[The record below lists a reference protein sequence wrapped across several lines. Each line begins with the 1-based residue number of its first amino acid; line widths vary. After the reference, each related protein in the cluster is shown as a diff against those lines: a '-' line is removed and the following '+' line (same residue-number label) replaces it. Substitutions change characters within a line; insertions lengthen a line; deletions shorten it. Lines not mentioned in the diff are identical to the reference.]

1 MNLLKTIFSLK
12 TIPIVLWSSSHPLNY
27 KPRLKTMFY
36 LVLGLFLFGL
46 GDAIII
52 GSGAGVSPWTVL
64 AQGISNSTN
73 WTIGFSTFIVSLSV
87 LILWLPLRQ
96 QPGIGTILNLF
107 IIAGTID
114 LTLPYLP
121 TPTEYPNQV
130 LQAAIGI
137 IAIGLG
143 SGFYLTANLGPGPRD
158 GLMVGLQRKTDLP
171 IITVRTALEL
181 MVVISGWLMGGLVG
195 LGTLMFVFGIGPAV
209 AGGLYIVGISFRR
222 LKIPL

>member
-1 MNLLKTIFSLK
+1 MNLLKTIFSIK
-12 TIPIVLWSSSHPLNY
+12 TIPIVLWSSSYPLNY

-64 AQGISNSTN
+64 AQGISYSMN

-87 LILWLPLRQ
+87 LILWFPLKQ
-96 QPGIGTILNLF
+96 QPGIGTILNVF
-107 IIAGTID
+107 IVAGTID

-121 TPTEYPNQV
+121 SPTEYPNQI

-137 IAIGLG
+137 MTIGLG

-158 GLMVGLQRKTDLP
+158 GLMVGLQRITDLP
-171 IITVRTALEL
+171 IITVRTTLEL
-181 MVVISGWLMGGLVG
+181 MVVITGWLMGGLVG
-195 LGTLMFVFGIGPAV
+195 LGTIMFVFGIGPAV
-209 AGGLYIVGISFRR
+209 AGGLYFVDVLFKRQ
-222 LKIPL
+222 

>member
-1 MNLLKTIFSLK
+1 MNLLKIIFSIK
-12 TIPIVLWSSSHPLNY
+12 TIPIVLWSSSYPLNY
-27 KPRLKTMFY
+27 KPRPKTVFY

-96 QPGIGTILNLF
+96 QPGMGTILNVF

-121 TPTEYPNQV
+121 SPIEYPSQV

-137 IAIGLG
+137 MTIGLG

-158 GLMVGLQRKTDLP
+158 GLMVGLQRITDLP

-181 MVVISGWLMGGLVG
+181 MVVITGWLMGGLVG
-195 LGTLMFVFGIGPAV
+195 LGTIMFVFGIGPAV
-209 AGGLYIVGISFRR
+209 AGGLYFVGVLFKRQ
-222 LKIPL
+222 

>member
-1 MNLLKTIFSLK
+1 MNLLKIIFSIK
-12 TIPIVLWSSSHPLNY
+12 TIPIVLWSSSYPLNY
-27 KPRLKTMFY
+27 KPRLKTVFY

-73 WTIGFSTFIVSLSV
+73 WTIGFSTFIVSLGV

-96 QPGIGTILNLF
+96 QPGMGTILNLF

-121 TPTEYPNQV
+121 SPIEYPNQV

-137 IAIGLG
+137 MTIGLG

-158 GLMVGLQRKTDLP
+158 GLMVGLQRITELP
-171 IITVRTALEL
+171 LITVRTALEL
-181 MVVISGWLMGGLVG
+181 MVVTTGWLMGGLVG
-195 LGTLMFVFGIGPAV
+195 LGTIMFVFGIGPAV
-209 AGGLYIVGISFRR
+209 AGGLYFVGVLFKRQ
-222 LKIPL
+222 

>member
-1 MNLLKTIFSLK
+1 MNLLKIIFSIK
-12 TIPIVLWSSSHPLNY
+12 TIPIVLWSSSYPLNY
-27 KPRLKTMFY
+27 KPRLKTVFY

-73 WTIGFSTFIVSLSV
+73 WTIGFSTFIVSLGV
-87 LILWLPLRQ
+87 MILWLPLRQ
-96 QPGIGTILNLF
+96 QPGMGTILNLF

-121 TPTEYPNQV
+121 SPIEYPNQV

-137 IAIGLG
+137 MTIGLG

-158 GLMVGLQRKTDLP
+158 GLMVGLQRITELP
-171 IITVRTALEL
+171 LITVRTALEL
-181 MVVISGWLMGGLVG
+181 MVVTTGWLMGGLVG
-195 LGTLMFVFGIGPAV
+195 LGTIMFVFGIGAAV
-209 AGGLYIVGISFRR
+209 AGGLYFVGVLFKRQ
-222 LKIPL
+222 

>member
-1 MNLLKTIFSLK
+1 MNLLKTIFSIK
-12 TIPIVLWSSSHPLNY
+12 TIPIVLWSSSYPLNY
-27 KPRLKTMFY
+27 KPRLKTVFY

-96 QPGIGTILNLF
+96 QPGIGTILNVF

-121 TPTEYPNQV
+121 SPIEYPSQV

-137 IAIGLG
+137 MTIGLG

-158 GLMVGLQRKTDLP
+158 GLMVGLQRITDLP

-181 MVVISGWLMGGLVG
+181 MVVITGWLMGGLVG
-195 LGTLMFVFGIGPAV
+195 LGTIMFVFGIGPAV
-209 AGGLYIVGISFRR
+209 AGGLYFVGVLFKR
-222 LKIPL
+222 K

>member
-1 MNLLKTIFSLK
+1 MNLLKIIFSIK
-12 TIPIVLWSSSHPLNY
+12 TIPIVLWSSSYPLNY
-27 KPRLKTMFY
+27 KPRLKTVFY

-96 QPGIGTILNLF
+96 QPGMGTILNVF

-121 TPTEYPNQV
+121 SPIEYPSQV

-137 IAIGLG
+137 MTIGLG

-158 GLMVGLQRKTDLP
+158 GLMVGLQRITDLP

-181 MVVISGWLMGGLVG
+181 MVVTTGWLMGGLVG
-195 LGTLMFVFGIGPAV
+195 LGTIMFVFGIGPAV
-209 AGGLYIVGISFRR
+209 AGGLYFVGVLFKRQ
-222 LKIPL
+222 

>member
-1 MNLLKTIFSLK
+1 MNLLKIIFSIK
-12 TIPIVLWSSSHPLNY
+12 TIPIVLWSSSYPLNY
-27 KPRLKTMFY
+27 KPRLKTVFY

-73 WTIGFSTFIVSLSV
+73 WTIGFSTFIVSLGV
-87 LILWLPLRQ
+87 LILWMPLRQ
-96 QPGIGTILNLF
+96 QPGMGTILNLF

-121 TPTEYPNQV
+121 SPTEYPNQV

-137 IAIGLG
+137 MTIGLG

-158 GLMVGLQRKTDLP
+158 GLMVGLQRITGLP

-181 MVVISGWLMGGLVG
+181 MVVTTGWLMGGLVG
-195 LGTLMFVFGIGPAV
+195 LGTIMFVFGIGPAV
-209 AGGLYIVGISFRR
+209 AGGLYFVGVLFKRQ
-222 LKIPL
+222 

>member
-1 MNLLKTIFSLK
+1 MNLLKTIFSIK
-12 TIPIVLWSSSHPLNY
+12 TIPIILWSSSYPLNY
-27 KPRLKTMFY
+27 KPRPKTVFY

-96 QPGIGTILNLF
+96 QPGMGTILNVF

-121 TPTEYPNQV
+121 SPIEYPSQV

-137 IAIGLG
+137 MTIGLG

-158 GLMVGLQRKTDLP
+158 GLMVGLQRITDLP

-181 MVVISGWLMGGLVG
+181 MVVITGWLMGGLVG
-195 LGTLMFVFGIGPAV
+195 LGTIMFVFGIGPAV
-209 AGGLYIVGISFRR
+209 AGGLYFVGVLFKRQ
-222 LKIPL
+222 

>member
-1 MNLLKTIFSLK
+1 MNLLKIIFSIK
-12 TIPIVLWSSSHPLNY
+12 TIPIVLWSSSYPLNY
-27 KPRLKTMFY
+27 KPRLKTVFY

-96 QPGIGTILNLF
+96 QPGMGTILNVF

-121 TPTEYPNQV
+121 SPNEYPNQV

-137 IAIGLG
+137 MTIGLG

-158 GLMVGLQRKTDLP
+158 GLMVGLQRITDLP

-181 MVVISGWLMGGLVG
+181 MVVITGWLMGGLVG
-195 LGTLMFVFGIGPAV
+195 LGTIMFVFGIGPAV
-209 AGGLYIVGISFRR
+209 AGGLYLVGLLFKRQ
-222 LKIPL
+222 

>member
-1 MNLLKTIFSLK
+1 MNLLKTIFSIK
-12 TIPIVLWSSSHPLNY
+12 TIPIVLWSSSYPLNY
-27 KPRLKTMFY
+27 KPRLKTVFY

-96 QPGIGTILNLF
+96 QPGIGTILNVF

-121 TPTEYPNQV
+121 SPIEYPSQV

-137 IAIGLG
+137 MTIGLG

-158 GLMVGLQRKTDLP
+158 GLMVGLQRITDLP

-181 MVVISGWLMGGLVG
+181 MVVITGWLMGGLVG
-195 LGTLMFVFGIGPAV
+195 LGTIMFVFGIGPAV
-209 AGGLYIVGISFRR
+209 ADGLYFVGVLFKR
-222 LKIPL
+222 K

>member
-1 MNLLKTIFSLK
+1 MNLLKTIFSIK
-12 TIPIVLWSSSHPLNY
+12 TIPIVLWSSSYPLNY
-27 KPRLKTMFY
+27 KPRLKTVFY

-73 WTIGFSTFIVSLSV
+73 WTIGFSTFIVSLGV
-87 LILWLPLRQ
+87 LILWMPLRQ
-96 QPGIGTILNLF
+96 QPGMGTILNVF

-121 TPTEYPNQV
+121 SPIECPSQV

-137 IAIGLG
+137 MTIGLG

-158 GLMVGLQRKTDLP
+158 GLMVGLQRITDLP

-181 MVVISGWLMGGLVG
+181 MVVITGWLMGGLVG
-195 LGTLMFVFGIGPAV
+195 LGTIMFVFGIGPAV
-209 AGGLYIVGISFRR
+209 AGGLYFVGVLFKRQ
-222 LKIPL
+222 

>member
-1 MNLLKTIFSLK
+1 MNLLKIIFSIK
-12 TIPIVLWSSSHPLNY
+12 TIPIVLWSSSYPLNY
-27 KPRLKTMFY
+27 KPRLKTVFY

-73 WTIGFSTFIVSLSV
+73 WTIGFSTFIVSLGV

-96 QPGIGTILNLF
+96 QPGMGTILNLF

-121 TPTEYPNQV
+121 SPTEYPNQV

-137 IAIGLG
+137 MTIGLG

-158 GLMVGLQRKTDLP
+158 GLMVGLQRITDLP

-181 MVVISGWLMGGLVG
+181 MVVTTGWLMGGLVG
-195 LGTLMFVFGIGPAV
+195 LGTIMFVFGIGPAV
-209 AGGLYIVGISFRR
+209 AGGLYFVGVLFKRQ
-222 LKIPL
+222 

>member
-1 MNLLKTIFSLK
+1 MNLLKTIFSIK
-12 TIPIVLWSSSHPLNY
+12 TIPIVLWSSSYPLNY
-27 KPRLKTMFY
+27 KPRPKTVFY

-96 QPGIGTILNLF
+96 QPGIGTILNVF

-121 TPTEYPNQV
+121 SPIEYPSQV

-137 IAIGLG
+137 MTIGLG

-158 GLMVGLQRKTDLP
+158 GLMVGLQRITDLP

-181 MVVISGWLMGGLVG
+181 MVVITGWLVGGLVG
-195 LGTLMFVFGIGPAV
+195 LGTIMFVFGIGPAV
-209 AGGLYIVGISFRR
+209 AGGLYFVGVLFKR
-222 LKIPL
+222 K

>member
-1 MNLLKTIFSLK
+1 MNLLKIIFSIK
-12 TIPIVLWSSSHPLNY
+12 TIPIVLWSSSYPLNY
-27 KPRLKTMFY
+27 KPRLKTVFY

-96 QPGIGTILNLF
+96 QPGIGTILNVF
-107 IIAGTID
+107 IIAGAID

-121 TPTEYPNQV
+121 SPIEYPSQV

-137 IAIGLG
+137 MTIGLG

-158 GLMVGLQRKTDLP
+158 GLMVGLQRITDLP

-181 MVVISGWLMGGLVG
+181 MVVITGWLMGGLVG
-195 LGTLMFVFGIGPAV
+195 LGTIMFVFGIGPAV
-209 AGGLYIVGISFRR
+209 AGGLYFVGVLFKRQ
-222 LKIPL
+222 

>member
-1 MNLLKTIFSLK
+1 MNLLKIIFSIK
-12 TIPIVLWSSSHPLNY
+12 TIPIVLWSSSYPLNY
-27 KPRLKTMFY
+27 KPRLKTVFY

-96 QPGIGTILNLF
+96 QPGMGTILNVF

-121 TPTEYPNQV
+121 SPIEYPSQV

-137 IAIGLG
+137 MTIGLG

-158 GLMVGLQRKTDLP
+158 GLMVGLQRITDLP

-181 MVVISGWLMGGLVG
+181 MVVITGWLMGGLVG
-195 LGTLMFVFGIGPAV
+195 LGTIMFVFGIGPAE
-209 AGGLYIVGISFRR
+209 AGGLYFVGVLFKRQ
-222 LKIPL
+222 

>member
-1 MNLLKTIFSLK
+1 MNLLKIIFSVK
-12 TIPIVLWSSSHPLNY
+12 TIPIVLWSSSYPLNY

-96 QPGIGTILNLF
+96 QPGMGTILNVF

-121 TPTEYPNQV
+121 SPIEYPSQV

-137 IAIGLG
+137 MTIGLG

-158 GLMVGLQRKTDLP
+158 GLMVGLQRITDLP

-181 MVVISGWLMGGLVG
+181 MVVITGWLMGGLVG
-195 LGTLMFVFGIGPAV
+195 LGTIMFVFGIGPAV
-209 AGGLYIVGISFRR
+209 AGGLYFVGVLFKR
-222 LKIPL
+222 K

>member
-1 MNLLKTIFSLK
+1 MNLLKTIFSIK
-12 TIPIVLWSSSHPLNY
+12 TIPIVLWSSSYPLNY
-27 KPRLKTMFY
+27 KPRLKTVFY

-96 QPGIGTILNLF
+96 QPGMGTILNLF

-121 TPTEYPNQV
+121 SPIEYPNQV

-137 IAIGLG
+137 MTIGLG

-158 GLMVGLQRKTDLP
+158 GLMVGLQRITELP
-171 IITVRTALEL
+171 LITVRTALEL
-181 MVVISGWLMGGLVG
+181 MVVTTGWLMGGLVG
-195 LGTLMFVFGIGPAV
+195 LGTIMFVFGIGPAV
-209 AGGLYIVGISFRR
+209 AGGLYFVGVLFKRQ
-222 LKIPL
+222 

>member
-1 MNLLKTIFSLK
+1 MNLLKIIFSIK
-12 TIPIVLWSSSHPLNY
+12 TIPIVLWSSSYPLNY
-27 KPRLKTMFY
+27 KPRLKTVFY

-73 WTIGFSTFIVSLSV
+73 WTIGFSTFIVSLGV
-87 LILWLPLRQ
+87 LILWMPLRQ
-96 QPGIGTILNLF
+96 QPGMGTILNLF

-121 TPTEYPNQV
+121 SPTEYPNQV

-137 IAIGLG
+137 MTIGLG

-158 GLMVGLQRKTDLP
+158 GLMVGLQRITELP
-171 IITVRTALEL
+171 LITVRTALEL
-181 MVVISGWLMGGLVG
+181 MVVTTGWLMGGLVG
-195 LGTLMFVFGIGPAV
+195 LGTIMFVFGIGPAV
-209 AGGLYIVGISFRR
+209 AGGLYFVGVLFKRQ
-222 LKIPL
+222 

>member
-1 MNLLKTIFSLK
+1 MNLLKIIFSIK
-12 TIPIVLWSSSHPLNY
+12 TIPIVLWSSSYPLNY
-27 KPRLKTMFY
+27 KPRLKTVFY

-73 WTIGFSTFIVSLSV
+73 WTIGFSTFIVSLGV

-96 QPGIGTILNLF
+96 QPGMGTILNLF

-121 TPTEYPNQV
+121 SPTEYPNQV

-137 IAIGLG
+137 MTIGLG

-158 GLMVGLQRKTDLP
+158 GLMVGLQRITDLP
-171 IITVRTALEL
+171 IITVRTTLEL
-181 MVVISGWLMGGLVG
+181 IVVIIGWWMGGLVG
-195 LGTLMFVFGIGPAV
+195 LGTIMFVFGIGPAV
-209 AGGLYIVGISFRR
+209 AGGLYFIGVLFKRQ
-222 LKIPL
+222 

>member
-1 MNLLKTIFSLK
+1 MNLLKIIFSIK
-12 TIPIVLWSSSHPLNY
+12 TIPIVLWSSSYPLNY
-27 KPRLKTMFY
+27 KPRLKTVFY

-96 QPGIGTILNLF
+96 QPGMGTILNLF

-121 TPTEYPNQV
+121 SPTEYPNQV

-137 IAIGLG
+137 MTIGLG

-158 GLMVGLQRKTDLP
+158 GLMVGLQRITELP
-171 IITVRTALEL
+171 LITVRTALEL
-181 MVVISGWLMGGLVG
+181 MVVTTGWLMGGLVG
-195 LGTLMFVFGIGPAV
+195 LGTIMFVFGIGPAV
-209 AGGLYIVGISFRR
+209 AGGLYFVGVLFKRQ
-222 LKIPL
+222 

>member
-1 MNLLKTIFSLK
+1 MNLLKTIFSIK
-12 TIPIVLWSSSHPLNY
+12 TIPIVLWSSSYPLNY
-27 KPRLKTMFY
+27 KPRPKTIFY

-64 AQGISNSTN
+64 AQGISYSTN

-87 LILWLPLRQ
+87 LILWFPLKQ
-96 QPGIGTILNLF
+96 QPGIGTILNVF

-121 TPTEYPNQV
+121 SPTEYPNQI

-137 IAIGLG
+137 MTIGLG

-158 GLMVGLQRKTDLP
+158 GLMVGLQRITDLP
-171 IITVRTALEL
+171 IITVRTTLEL
-181 MVVISGWLMGGLVG
+181 MVVITGWLMGGLVG
-195 LGTLMFVFGIGPAV
+195 LRTIMFVFGIGPAV
-209 AGGLYIVGISFRR
+209 AGGLYFVGVLFKRQ
-222 LKIPL
+222 

>member
-1 MNLLKTIFSLK
+1 MNLLKIIFSIK
-12 TIPIVLWSSSHPLNY
+12 TIPVVLWSSSYPLNY
-27 KPRLKTMFY
+27 KPRLKTVFY

-96 QPGIGTILNLF
+96 QPGMGTILNLF

-121 TPTEYPNQV
+121 SPIEYPNQV

-137 IAIGLG
+137 MTTGLG

-158 GLMVGLQRKTDLP
+158 GLMVGLQRITELP
-171 IITVRTALEL
+171 LITVRTALEL
-181 MVVISGWLMGGLVG
+181 MVVTTGWLMGGLVG
-195 LGTLMFVFGIGPAV
+195 LGTIMFVFGIGPAV
-209 AGGLYIVGISFRR
+209 AGGLYFVGVLFKRQ
-222 LKIPL
+222 

>member
-1 MNLLKTIFSLK
+1 MNLLKTIFSIK
-12 TIPIVLWSSSHPLNY
+12 TIPIVLWSSSYPLNY
-27 KPRLKTMFY
+27 KPRPKTVFY

-96 QPGIGTILNLF
+96 QPGMGTILNVF

-121 TPTEYPNQV
+121 SPIEYPSQV

-137 IAIGLG
+137 MTIGLG

-158 GLMVGLQRKTDLP
+158 GLMVGLQRITDLP

-181 MVVISGWLMGGLVG
+181 MVVITGWLMGGLVG
-195 LGTLMFVFGIGPAV
+195 LGTIMFVFGIGPAV
-209 AGGLYIVGISFRR
+209 AGGLYFVGVLFKRQ
-222 LKIPL
+222 

>member
-1 MNLLKTIFSLK
+1 MNLLKIIFSIK
-12 TIPIVLWSSSHPLNY
+12 TIPIVLWSSSYPLNY

-96 QPGIGTILNLF
+96 QPGMGTILNVF

-121 TPTEYPNQV
+121 SPIEYPSQV

-137 IAIGLG
+137 MTIGLG

-158 GLMVGLQRKTDLP
+158 GLMVGLQRITDLP

-181 MVVISGWLMGGLVG
+181 MVVITGWLMGGLVG
-195 LGTLMFVFGIGPAV
+195 LGTIMFVFGIGPAV
-209 AGGLYIVGISFRR
+209 AGGLYFVGVLFKR
-222 LKIPL
+222 K

>member
-1 MNLLKTIFSLK
+1 MNLLKIIFSIK
-12 TIPIVLWSSSHPLNY
+12 TIPIVLWSSSYPLNY
-27 KPRLKTMFY
+27 KPRLKTVFY

-96 QPGIGTILNLF
+96 QPGMGTILNVF

-121 TPTEYPNQV
+121 SPIEYPSQV

-137 IAIGLG
+137 MTIGLG

-158 GLMVGLQRKTDLP
+158 GLMVGLQRITDLP

-181 MVVISGWLMGGLVG
+181 MVVVTGWLMGGLVG
-195 LGTLMFVFGIGPAV
+195 LGTIMFVFGIGPAV
-209 AGGLYIVGISFRR
+209 AGGLYFVGVLFKR
-222 LKIPL
+222 K

>member
-1 MNLLKTIFSLK
+1 MNLLKTIFSIK
-12 TIPIVLWSSSHPLNY
+12 TIPIVLWSSSYPLNY

-64 AQGISNSTN
+64 AQGISYSTN

-87 LILWLPLRQ
+87 LILWFPLKQ

-121 TPTEYPNQV
+121 SPTEYPNQI

-137 IAIGLG
+137 MTIGLG

-158 GLMVGLQRKTDLP
+158 GLMTGIHFKTGVRVGR
-171 IITVRTALEL
+171 VRLAIEGSVLAL
-181 MVVISGWLMGGLVG
+181 GWVLGGTVG
-195 LGTLMFVFGIGPAV
+195 LGTLLFAGLIGQSIAV
-209 AGGLYIVGISFRR
+209 ALGVVSR
-222 LKIPL
+222 LTSK

>member
-1 MNLLKTIFSLK
+1 MNLLKTIFSIK
-12 TIPIVLWSSSHPLNY
+12 TIPIVLWSSSYPLNY
-27 KPRLKTMFY
+27 KPRPKTVFY

-96 QPGIGTILNLF
+96 QPGMGTILNVF

-121 TPTEYPNQV
+121 SPIEYPSQV

-137 IAIGLG
+137 MTIGLG

-158 GLMVGLQRKTDLP
+158 GLMVGLQRITDLP

-181 MVVISGWLMGGLVG
+181 MVVITGWFMGGLVG
-195 LGTLMFVFGIGPAV
+195 LGTIMFVFGIGPAV
-209 AGGLYIVGISFRR
+209 AGGLYLVGVLFKRQ
-222 LKIPL
+222 